1 MVGLNPDYNPSGQV
15 PGPGI
20 RGCLGLELDHAHIAR
35 RLAESQLIREPPEA
49 TLSVSI
55 YDNGCRNLLQRLL
68 DIVRDGL
75 TLGVPR
81 SAVREAFGN
90 SVCHTAVGMREPVA

>member
-1 MVGLNPDYNPSGQV
+1 MAGLKPDYNPSGQV
-15 PGPGI
+15 PDPGI

-35 RLAESQLIREPPEA
+35 RLAESQLIREPPEG

-55 YDNGCRNLLQRLL
+55 HDNGCRNLLQRLL

-75 TLGVPR
+75 SVPR

-90 SVCHTAVGMREPVA
+90 SVCHAAVGMREPVA